1 MNKKINYLLL
11 AFGLVFFNACTDDFA
26 ELNTNPN
33 QITSESLKQNKNH
46 IGAYY
51 ASMISP
57 LIGDQIEHNLM
68 NDSFVRHLATPST
81 FLGTINNTTY
91 VPTWN
96 NPYMGNM
103 YSKVM
108 SPAKQVIEIAEA
120 DGEDMF
126 VQWAKL
132 IQVTAMSRVTAIHG
146 PIIYS
151 KYGTSGDVPYDSEPE
166 LYNNFFTDLDAIV
179 STFSAN
185 TDYVQFKKFDAI
197 YNGSIPHWIKYAN
210 SLRLQ
215 LAMRLVN
222 VNPALAKTQAD
233 KAISDAGGLITTN
246 DENFDLFLYGGIY
259 KEARI
264 CFSWSDTRMS
274 ASMESILG
282 GYEDP
287 RVTAYFEPVKD
298 LSLVAHHPD
307 FPYLG
312 IRNGAEILSKDTRI
326 VMSTIS
332 ENFKTVTKRRF
343 FDAAEVH
350 FMLAEGNLRGW
361 STPLTAKAHYEA
373 GVNASFDYW
382 GVGGAA
388 AYLADNTK
396 TPLDYDDVTVTG
408 ATNDFVSRI
417 TATVAW
423 DEAGTNEEKLEKI
436 MTQKWIAAYGNT
448 IEAWVDHR
456 RTGYPK
462 LPYNYQNSSKADTGI
477 IPAEG
482 FIKRMLFDQ
491 NERTNNPTGYAG
503 GVEALGPGG
512 DLVSTRLYWDIE
524 GPNF

>member
-1 MNKKINYLLL
+1 MYKKINYLLL
-11 AFGLVFFNACTDDFA
+11 AFGLVFFSACTDDFA

-51 ASMISP
+51 PTMIAP

-68 NDSFVRHLATPST
+68 NDSFVRHLATPT
-81 FLGTINNTTY
+81 PFVGGVNNTTY
-91 VPTWN
+91 VPVWN
-96 NPYMGNM
+96 NPYMNNM

-108 SPAKQVIEIAEA
+108 APARQVIEIAEA

-132 IQVTAMSRVTAIHG
+132 LQVTAMSRVSAIHG

-151 KYGTSGDVPYDSEPE
+151 NYGSQGDVAYDSEPE
-166 LYNNFFTDLDAIV
+166 LYNNFFSDLDAIV

-185 TDYVQFKKFDAI
+185 KDYAQFKNFDAI
-197 YNGSIPHWIKYAN
+197 YGGSVAHWLKYAN

-222 VNPALAKTQAD
+222 IDPALAKTQAD
-233 KAISDAGGLITTN
+233 KAISDAGGLI
-246 DENFDLFLYGGIY
+246 DENSENFNLFLYGGIY
-259 KEARI
+259 KESRI

-274 ASMESILG
+274 ATMESILG
-282 GYEDP
+282 GYDDP
-287 RVTAYFEPVKD
+287 RVTAYFEPVTD
-298 LSLVAHHPD
+298 ASLVADHPD
-307 FPYLG
+307 FPYKG
-312 IRNGAEILSKDTRI
+312 IRNGAEILAKDTRI

-332 ENFKTVTKRRF
+332 EDFKSVTHRRF

-350 FMLAEGNLRGW
+350 FMLAEANLRGW
-361 STPLTAKAHYEA
+361 STPLTAQAHYVA

-388 AYLADNTK
+388 DYLADNTK
-396 TPLDYDDVTVTG
+396 TPLDYDDTTVTG
-408 ATNDFVSRI
+408 PTNDFVSRI

-423 DEAGTNEEKLEKI
+423 DESGTNEEKLEKI

-448 IEAWVDHR
+448 VEAWVDHR

-462 LPYNYQNSSKADTGI
+462 LPYNYQNSSKADTGL
-477 IPAEG
+477 IPADG
-482 FIKRMLFDQ
+482 FIKRLLFNQ
-491 NERTNNPTGYAG
+491 NEQTNNPSGYAG
-503 GVEALGPGG
+503 AVQALGSGG
-512 DLVSTRLYWDIE
+512 DKVSTRLYWDVE

>member
-1 MNKKINYLLL
+1 MYKKINYLLL
-11 AFGLVFFNACTDDFA
+11 AFGLVFFSACTDDFA

-51 ASMISP
+51 PTMIAP

-68 NDSFVRHLATPST
+68 NDSFVRHLATPT
-81 FLGTINNTTY
+81 PFIGGINNTTY

-96 NPYMGNM
+96 NPYMNNM
-103 YSKVM
+103 YNKVM
-108 SPAKQVIEIAEA
+108 APARQVIEIAEA

-151 KYGTSGDVPYDSEPE
+151 NYGTQGDVQYDSEQE
-166 LYNNFFTDLDAIV
+166 LYNHLFSDLDAIV

-185 TDYVQFKKFDAI
+185 TDYTQFKNFDAI
-197 YNGSIPHWIKYAN
+197 YGGSIPHWIKYAN

-222 VNPALAKTQAD
+222 VDSALAKTQAD
-233 KAISDAGGLITTN
+233 KAINDAGGLITTN
-246 DENFDLFLYGGIY
+246 SENFDLFLYGGIY
-259 KEARI
+259 KESRI

-274 ASMESILG
+274 ATMESILG

-287 RVTAYFEPVKD
+287 RVAAYFEPVTD
-298 LSLVAHHPD
+298 ASLVTDHPD
-307 FPYLG
+307 FSYKG
-312 IRNGAEILSKDTRI
+312 IRNGAEMLAKDTRI

-332 ENFKTVTKRRF
+332 ENFKTVTHRRF

-350 FMLAEGNLRGW
+350 FMLAEANLRGW
-361 STPLTAKAHYEA
+361 STPLSAQAHYEA

-382 GVGGAA
+382 GVGGAT
-388 AYLADNTK
+388 AYLANNTG
-396 TPLDYDDVTVTG
+396 TPLDYDDTTVTG
-408 ATNDFVSRI
+408 PTNDFVSRI

-423 DEAGTNEEKLEKI
+423 DEAGTNEEKLKI
-436 MTQKWIAAYGNT
+436 
-448 IEAWVDHR
+448 
-456 RTGYPK
+456 
-462 LPYNYQNSSKADTGI
+462 S
-477 IPAEG
+477 
-482 FIKRMLFDQ
+482 
-491 NERTNNPTGYAG
+491 
-503 GVEALGPGG
+503 
-512 DLVSTRLYWDIE
+512 
-524 GPNF
+524 